1 MAEKVVDQ
9 GNKIWERG
17 REAVMLRVALTG
29 RGGGWDLGSGIGRI
43 ERSSDISKGERER
56 GLGDIGISGRLVGER

>member
-1 MAEKVVDQ
+1 MAEKVVDE

-29 RGGGWDLGSGIGRI
+29 RGGGWDLGSGIGRTV
-43 ERSSDISKGERER
+43 RSSNISEGERER
-56 GLGDIGISGRLVGER
+56 GISDRLVGER

>member
-1 MAEKVVDQ
+1 MAEKFADE

-56 GLGDIGISGRLVGER
+56 